1 MHCLLLPLLVKTDPV
16 TLKSTRQINLRV
28 SRKTVSLQLTVPPH
42 KQTLWGNRSIE
53 EKYFI
58 FFLRRNMLLIN
69 VLLRNNFIK
78 HH

>member
-42 KQTLWGNRSIE
+42 KQTLWGNRYIE